1 MNTAR
6 HWLAKKKGVPESEM
20 SPVLAGV
27 QIPEPVFFCS
37 IETSSLVKKKKEKKC
52 APKFK

>member
-6 HWLAKKKGVPESEM
+6 RWLAQKKDVPESEM

-37 IETSSLVKKKKEKKC
+37 IEPSSLVMKELRHSY
-52 APKFK
+52 